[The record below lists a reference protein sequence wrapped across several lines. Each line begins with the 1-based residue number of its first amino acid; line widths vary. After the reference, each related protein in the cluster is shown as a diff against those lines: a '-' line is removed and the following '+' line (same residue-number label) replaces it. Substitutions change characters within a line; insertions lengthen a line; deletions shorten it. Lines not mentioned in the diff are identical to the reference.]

1 MSRRGLLAALCG
13 LLAVPAPA
21 VALDVRELRVRLATL
36 SDRLSERSSA
46 YVRDLDTGQTLY
58 ARKAGAFRIPASNE
72 KLLVTA
78 AALLAHG
85 PSGRVAT
92 TVLAGAVPDDRGVVA
107 GDIALVG
114 GGDPYLS
121 SARLRVLARR
131 LEEAGITRI
140 GGRVLGDDSAF
151 DERRG
156 SYDSGWLYD
165 SDLGGSLGAL
175 VVDGGQGADPGLYAA
190 DRFRSILRR
199 TGIDVTGRAG
209 SGPLPGEAVTLTRV
223 VSAPMSRIAM
233 RINVPSDNFAA
244 EMLLKELGA
253 EFGSGGTTPAGVDVV
268 DATLGALGVEARMAD
283 GSGLSRVNRVR
294 ARELVDLLDAMED
307 ASGSEALWLSLPR
320 AGLDG
325 TLADRMDDTSAE
337 GQCRA
342 KTGTLSD
349 VSALSGY
356 CATAGGH
363 LVAFSLIENGMST
376 HTAKAVEDRMVEAIA
391 RYEAG

>member
-13 LLAVPAPA
+13 LLALPAPA

-58 ARKAGAFRIPASNE
+58 ARKAGAWRIPASNE

-85 PSGRVAT
+85 PAGRITTALLGAALPDESG
-92 TVLAGAVPDDRGVVA
+92 VLD
-107 GDIALVG
+107 GDVALVG
-114 GGDPYLS
+114 AGDPYLS

-131 LEEAGITRI
+131 LDELGVTRI
-140 GGRVLGDDSAF
+140 RGRVLGDGSVF

-165 SDLGGSLGAL
+165 SDLHGSLGGL
-175 VVDGGQGADPGLYAA
+175 VLDGGRGADPGLHAA
-190 DRFRSILRR
+190 ERLRAVLRR
-199 TGIDVTGRAG
+199 TGIAVTGRAA
-209 SGPLPGEAVTLTRV
+209 SGPLDGEAVVLTQIESV
-223 VSAPMSRIAM
+223 TMSAVAQ
-233 RINVPSDNFAA
+233 RINGPSDNFAA

-253 EFGSGGTTPAGVDVV
+253 QFGTGGTTPAGVDVV

-294 ARELVDLLDAMED
+294 ARELVDLLDAMAGD
-307 ASGSEALWLSLPR
+307 AGSEAFWLSLPR

-325 TLADRMDDTSAE
+325 TLADRMEGTAAE
-337 GQCRA
+337 GDCRA
-342 KTGTLSD
+342 KTGSLSD

-356 CATAGGH
+356 CVTAGGS
-363 LVAFSLIENGMST
+363 LVAFSLLENGMST
-376 HTAKAVEDRMVEAIA
+376 VAAKRVEDRMVAAIA
-391 RYEAG
+391 RYEG